1 MKRFARAKSVC
12 ACRKHTEQVKK
23 EGFLA
28 GTVGRAIVSRPTLLD
43 VVVSPEVRPSNANT
57 GKDTDYEQLRSVRR
71 ESILPVSFAPLR
83 TLDAMANQDMRKV
96 FST

>member
-1 MKRFARAKSVC
+1 MC
-12 ACRKHTEQVKK
+12 AEQVKK
-23 EGFLA
+23 EGDLA
-28 GTVGRAIVSRPTLLD
+28 GTIERAMVSRPALID

-83 TLDAMANQDMRKV
+83 TLDVIANQDTRKV